1 MYPVIRL
8 GLHALSTRSAPPM
21 RIGDT
26 HVSHHRVWPHDLDV
40 WMELNNGR
48 GLTLLDIGRFGM
60 FMRLGLVGLM
70 RERRW
75 AGAVAG
81 ASTRYRHRLR
91 AFDRVEM
98 RTAMVGWDARF
109 AYAEQSLWLADG
121 RCALHALQRLA
132 VSGKGGLVPAPV
144 LAEALGYESS
154 PPLPDWIRAWAEAD
168 ARRPWPPEGAPV

>member
-1 MYPVIRL
+1 MYPVVRL
-8 GLHALSTRSAPPM
+8 AMHAATARRAPPLSV
-21 RIGDT
+21 GET
-26 HVSHHRVWPHDLDV
+26 HVSRHRIWPHDLDV

-60 FMRLGLVGLM
+60 FLRLGLVGLM

-98 RTAMVGWDARF
+98 RSRIVGWDARF
-109 AYAEQSLWLADG
+109 SYAEQSLWTGG

-132 VSGKGGLVPAPV
+132 VSGEDGLVPAPV
-144 LAEALGYESS
+144 LAEAMGAGDS
-154 PPLPDWIRAWAEAD
+154 PPLPGWIEAWSRAD
-168 ARRPWPPEGAPV
+168 AERPWPPEG